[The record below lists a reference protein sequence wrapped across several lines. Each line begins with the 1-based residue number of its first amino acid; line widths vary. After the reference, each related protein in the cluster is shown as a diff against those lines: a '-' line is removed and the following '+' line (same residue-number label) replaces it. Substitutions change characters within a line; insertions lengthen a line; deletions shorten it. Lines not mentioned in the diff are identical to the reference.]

1 MSTGWKVT
9 NQKFAVDKINPSP
22 KKSIQTVD
30 SRYGISILGAN
41 WVLSWSKLTLRAY
54 NFATLWSAMT
64 FSTSFD
70 RSIIIDDIRKKME
83 VSSTYRSYLCS
94 LELRLNHIIT
104 WRWANSM
111 YQIWN
116 QKFDLPKEGRP
127 WPKGDNFSKIDH
139 M

>member
-70 RSIIIDDIRKKME
+70 RSIIIDDIRKK
-83 VSSTYRSYLCS
+83 
-94 LELRLNHIIT
+94 
-104 WRWANSM
+104 WR
-111 YQIWN
+111 
-116 QKFDLPKEGRP
+116 
-127 WPKGDNFSKIDH
+127 
-139 M
+139 